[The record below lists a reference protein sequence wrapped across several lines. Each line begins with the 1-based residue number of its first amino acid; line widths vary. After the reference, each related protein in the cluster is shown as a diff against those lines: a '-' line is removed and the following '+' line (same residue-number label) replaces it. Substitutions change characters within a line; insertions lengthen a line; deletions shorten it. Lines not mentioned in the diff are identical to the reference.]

1 MKVWFDKFK
10 WPVSYLCM
18 CTTLIP
24 HISITIKIF
33 MHRFIEIFLLT
44 CESQW
49 VAILS
54 VLFLHRKII
63 KMTSEKIKIICE
75 SSFLASGYSDSE
87 V

>member
-1 MKVWFDKFK
+1 
-10 WPVSYLCM
+10 
-18 CTTLIP
+18 
-24 HISITIKIF
+24 